1 MKRLTLLLLSLVVL
15 GLRPC
20 SAQGDSIVRTH
31 EPCAPT
37 SLDSQPECRP
47 IHSTYAVEVGGG
59 MIADTYLS
67 PLRYHGVHL
76 ALTGDWTKALPWHR
90 GMSMSFQARIEG
102 MRLQNP
108 AGNATEW
115 QGAVAFDWLVRRG
128 WHVTDRLTLAA
139 GGGVGLYAGCIYMPR
154 NGNNPAAAK
163 ARISLQGTLSASYRL
178 RLGRL
183 YLTVRDEAVTPIVG
197 AMFSQDYGQ
206 PYYNIYLG
214 NRSGLVH
221 AAWWGNNF
229 CVDNLLGVRLH
240 FGRGDLGV
248 GYRFRLY
255 QQHVCNL
262 DTRIATHAAVI
273 SWTPRK

>member
-37 SLDSQPECRP
+37 SLDFQPECRP

-128 WHVTDRLTLAA
+128 WHVTDRLT
-139 GGGVGLYAGCIYMPR
+139 
-154 NGNNPAAAK
+154 
-163 ARISLQGTLSASYRL
+163 
-178 RLGRL
+178 
-183 YLTVRDEAVTPIVG
+183 D
-197 AMFSQDYGQ
+197 
-206 PYYNIYLG
+206 
-214 NRSGLVH
+214 
-221 AAWWGNNF
+221 
-229 CVDNLLGVRLH
+229 
-240 FGRGDLGV
+240 
-248 GYRFRLY
+248 
-255 QQHVCNL
+255 
-262 DTRIATHAAVI
+262 
-273 SWTPRK
+273 RKSVV